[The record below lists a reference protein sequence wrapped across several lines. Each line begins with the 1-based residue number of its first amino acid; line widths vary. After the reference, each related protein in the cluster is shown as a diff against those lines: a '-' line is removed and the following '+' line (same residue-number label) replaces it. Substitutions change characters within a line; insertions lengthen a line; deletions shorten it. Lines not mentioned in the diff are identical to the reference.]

1 MRNIWTIFQR
11 EWGAY
16 FKSPIG
22 YIFLIVFLL
31 LSVWAFIWRFF
42 DYPVADMRPYFGF
55 LPFFYAVF
63 MPAATMRLWA
73 EERRENTYEMLLTF
87 PMRTHELVLGKF
99 LAGAAFLGVALAGTL
114 TIPIMLAALGDPDGW
129 VIAGSYV
136 GAFLLGALFLALG
149 LFFSGLFH
157 DQISAFVVSLLT
169 CLGLVVLG
177 VAQVVEVIDSW
188 SEQMDIGTLLMKILG
203 VAGQFESFTRGVLEI
218 KDVLFFLVWTA
229 LFLFLNGLYIDMRER
244 RGGRTFFAV
253 AVTLSLAVGLLF
265 NGLFVDASFGRFD
278 LTEDRVY
285 TLSDPV
291 KRILGRLKHPVQVK
305 LYITRRSRMPTSY
318 KDLEREI
325 TDRLNEM
332 RVASGGLLSYKRI
345 HPDAANV
352 LGLRRQDANRAGD
365 ADSRRADV
373 DKDRPDE
380 QSLEQRLGE
389 QGVQPFVV
397 RDFAG
402 ERATLS
408 HIYCALGLV
417 YREKAEVYVPQIDL
431 GSLVELE
438 YRVVRQILWLDRKK
452 APVIALY
459 GPTGRPAA
467 PGQRPY
473 DPYSY
478 VEGDLTLRRYDVRRF
493 AFTRDDPIP
502 KKADVLVL
510 FGPAPLNLRQQ
521 WEVSR
526 WIAAGRPALI
536 AVQRFFWQLKGF
548 DARHGLVEHGVNTV
562 LRPSG
567 LAISDDLLLD
577 PPERSPRY
585 RLPPGPMH
593 ILVPRAN
600 FNQQTSIANGI
611 RQIYYYWGSVIKTDP
626 ILLPKSGIQ
635 VTTLMSTSK
644 GAWEVPGNR
653 PLYTSDDFTPDRHP
667 LQQFPLA
674 VLAEGRFRNAFA
686 ESARPRWPDDP
697 TDAPTE
703 TRPLLGK
710 RGRARVVVI
719 GCANLFQN
727 TLYRT
732 PDHQSLL
739 VNCLDILAL
748 SPDLLNV
755 RTRVSRDRGIQMP
768 EGSGGGFWN
777 AVNFWRFFNLGLVN
791 MIIAGVGVVTAVLRR
806 RSRHAYTVRHLTGP
820 TP

>member
-42 DYPVADMRPYFGF
+42 DFPVADMRPYFSF

-149 LFFSGLFH
+149 LLFSGLFH
-157 DQISAFVVSLLT
+157 DQISAFVVSLLA

-177 VAQVVEVIDSW
+177 VPQVVEVIDSW
-188 SEQMDIGTLLMKILG
+188 SEQDIGTRLMEVLSVTG
-203 VAGQFESFTRGVLEI
+203 HFESFTRGVLEI

-244 RGGRTFFAV
+244 RGGRMFFATAV
-253 AVTLSLAVGLLF
+253 ALSLIVGLLF
-265 NGLFVDASFGRFD
+265 NWLFVDTSFGRFD
-278 LTEDRVY
+278 MTEDRVY
-285 TLSDPV
+285 TLSEPV

-305 LYITRRSRMPTSY
+305 LYITRRSKMPTNY
-318 KDLEREI
+318 KNLEREI
-325 TDRLNEM
+325 VDRLNEM
-332 RVASGGLLSYKRI
+332 RVASGGMLSYQRI
-345 HPDAANV
+345 HLDAAKVMV
-352 LGLRRQDANRAGD
+352 LPGQDA
-365 ADSRRADV
+365 

-380 QSLEQRLGE
+380 PSLEQRLGE

-417 YREKAEVYVPQIDL
+417 YREKAEVYVPRIDL
-431 GSLVELE
+431 GALVELE
-438 YRVVRQILWLDRKK
+438 YRVVRQLLWLQREK
-452 APVIALY
+452 APVVALY

-473 DPYSY
+473 DPYSF

-493 AFTRDDPIP
+493 AFTRGEPIP
-502 KKADVLVL
+502 KDADVLVL

-536 AVQRFFWQLKGF
+536 AVQRFFWQLEGF
-548 DARHGLVEHGVNTV
+548 GARHGLIEHGVNTI

-593 ILVPRAN
+593 ILVPRVN

-611 RQIYYYWGSVIKTDP
+611 RQIFYFWGSAVKADP
-626 ILLPKSGIQ
+626 VMLDKSGIQ

-644 GAWEVPGNR
+644 RAWQVPGNR
-653 PLYTSDDFTPDRHP
+653 RSYDGNDFSMDKHQRR

-674 VLAEGRFRNAFA
+674 ILAEGHFPNAFA
-686 ESARPRWPDDP
+686 ESTRPRWQDDP

-703 TRPLLGK
+703 TPPLPGK

-748 SPDLLNV
+748 SPDLPDLLKV
-755 RTRVSRDRGIQMP
+755 RTRVSRDRGIQMS
-768 EGSGGGFWN
+768 EASGSGFWN
-777 AVNFWRFFNLGLVN
+777 AVNFWRFFNLGLVS
-791 MIIAGVGVVTAVLRR
+791 MIIAGLGVVTAVFRR

-820 TP
+820 TT